1 MRVKFCVCVV
11 CVCVCVCVYCCVCY
25 VTIYCVAGSRRKGVG
40 RFFLIEIQVFVLST
54 MIFRLGGF
62 DYIKVAPGD
71 VRLRP
76 CVADYLG
83 YSSRGILPSS
93 LWSKYREHARITRW
107 AQDGSVHM
115 QRSLPSSSY
124 PARPTL
130 NKLALSQHK

>member
-1 MRVKFCVCVV
+1 
-11 CVCVCVCVYCCVCY
+11 
-25 VTIYCVAGSRRKGVG
+25 
-40 RFFLIEIQVFVLST
+40 

-83 YSSRGILPSS
+83 LVRAGYSRHHSGAS
-93 LWSKYREHARITRW
+93 REHVRITRW

-124 PARPTL
+124 PARSTL
-130 NKLALSQHK
+130 NNFALSQHK